1 MRSELLLVLVAFIV
15 TVSALGCGMMRGLG
29 QDVEGGGRS
38 IQRVVNHND

>member
-1 MRSELLLVLVAFIV
+1 MRSELLVFMAASIIA
-15 TVSALGCGMMRGLG
+15 VSAVGCGMMRGLG